1 MSFGS
6 TLKQLRE
13 PRRISQSKL
22 AERAGFDH
30 SYVSRLE
37 SGARKPAREAVEQLA
52 DALEATLAERD
63 QLLTSAGF
71 AGTVDATALALMDVS
86 AERRRQTAKW
96 GVQSL
101 TWPEWILVLTEE
113 VGEAAQAVNDAYWHG
128 AELGHLREELVQV
141 AAVAVQIIEAI
152 DADQAEGHAAA

>member
-1 MSFGS
+1 MTFGAI
-6 TLKQLRE
+6 LKQLRE

-22 AERAGFDH
+22 ALAAGFDH

-52 DALEATLAERD
+52 DALKVTPAERD
-63 QLLTSAGF
+63 QLLVSAGF
-71 AGTVDATALALMDVS
+71 TGPVDATALALMDVS
-86 AERRRQTAKW
+86 AERRRQVETW

-101 TWPEWILVLTEE
+101 SWPEWILVLTEE
-113 VGEAAQAVNDAYWHG
+113 MGEAAQAANVAHFQGVAID
-128 AELGHLREELVQV
+128 HLREELVQV

-152 DADQAEGHAAA
+152 DADRAEGQVAA